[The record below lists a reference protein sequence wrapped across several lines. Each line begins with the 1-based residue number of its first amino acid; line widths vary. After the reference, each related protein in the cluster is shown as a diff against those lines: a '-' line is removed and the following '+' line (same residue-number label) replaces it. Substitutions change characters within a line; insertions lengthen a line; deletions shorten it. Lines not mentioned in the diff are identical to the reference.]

1 MFCGEQKILNSTFTP
16 GGDRKRTKSLTHVY
30 TGMTPPPPPQKKE
43 LGKWQFTKKAFT
55 NNDGASN

>member
-30 TGMTPPPPPQKKE
+30 TGMTPPPPPKKRA
-43 LGKWQFTKKAFT
+43 WQMAIYKKGFY
-55 NNDGASN
+55 